1 MINGAATSENIRSA
15 ISDLFWR
22 SEEKEAIGLF
32 YFAGH
37 GAHDHL
43 DNGYLLPHDA
53 DIDAPFVKGISLQD
67 LKNLFLASRIST
79 TAIMILDCCYSGI
92 ATRARSGPDK
102 RDLIKRFD
110 DVVGPQSTGSGRFVL
125 ASAGADEKAREGEA
139 IHADGDKHVH
149 GKYSF
154 HLIEALRGVAGG
166 DSGQVSLGEVIRHI
180 GKMFPTPISAT
191 GIDMDGIWLTKIPQ
205 KLKDILGQSYDRIDR
220 YISNNNLQ
228 DLLFAIEEVIDLQGR
243 GIGEREKLT
252 SYLEQIDYL
261 IASSYQARCSNWWY
275 NLRADLYRF
284 PNIDR
289 SRLKVLEDLVLD
301 LTVKNYR
308 DHDKITRGFLGV
320 ALEAADKGRDHR
332 SVARYLRDESP
343 APRIGAENI
352 IARPAEAT

>member
-1 MINGAATSENIRSA
+1 MINGAATAEKIRSA
-15 ISDLFWR
+15 ISDVFWK

-53 DIDAPFVKGISLQD
+53 DVEAPFVKGISLQE
-67 LKNLFLASRIST
+67 LKNLFFASRTNT

-92 ATRARSGPDK
+92 ATRARSGPGNG
-102 RDLIKRFD
+102 DLIKRFG
-110 DVVGPQSTGSGRFVL
+110 DVVGSQSTGSGRFIL
-125 ASAGADEKAREGEA
+125 ASAGPDEKAREGEA
-139 IHADGDKHVH
+139 IHADGDKHIH

-154 HLIEALRGVAGG
+154 HLIEALKGVAGG

-191 GIDMDGIWLTKIPQ
+191 GIDMDGIWLTKIPE
-205 KLKDILGQSYDRIDR
+205 KLKDILRESYDRVER
-220 YISNNNLQ
+220 YINNENLQ
-228 DLLFAIEEVIDLQGR
+228 DLMFAISEVIDLQSR
-243 GIGEREKLT
+243 GTGEREKLT
-252 SYLEQIDYL
+252 SYLEQINNL
-261 IASSYQARCSNWWY
+261 LATHQIRCSNWWY
-275 NLRADLYRF
+275 NLRTDLYRY

-289 SRLKVLEDLVLD
+289 SRLKVLEDFILD

-308 DHDKITRGFLGV
+308 DHDKMTRGFLSV
-320 ALEAADKGRDHR
+320 VLEAADNVRDHR
-332 SVARYLRDESP
+332 SVARYLRDERP
-343 APRIGAENI
+343 TPRIGAENV